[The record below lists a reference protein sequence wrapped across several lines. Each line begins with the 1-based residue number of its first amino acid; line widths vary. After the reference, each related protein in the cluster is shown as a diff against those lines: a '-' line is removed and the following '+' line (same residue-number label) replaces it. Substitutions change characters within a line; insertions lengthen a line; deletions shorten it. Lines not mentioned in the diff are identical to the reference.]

1 MFPLKDENP
10 HPPGFKPMLTYA
22 LIAINVLVFF
32 YEVAYTGQF
41 FDFTN
46 ERAFDLFYN
55 WGAVPDCIT
64 GSRMVE
70 VNFGAGPIQISC
82 PDMPFVSLVSSIFL
96 HGGIMHL
103 GGNMLFLW
111 IFGDN
116 IELKFGRVKYL
127 GIYLIWGIV
136 AGLAHI
142 IVEPTSPIPGI
153 GASGAISGI
162 LGAYLVMFPRA
173 KVLTFMMLGFFWR
186 MMHIQAKWFLPFWLI
201 FQNLLPFFIGGF
213 GVAGG
218 GVAYMAHIGG
228 FAIGLATGFLYKKTH
243 TSDYTYGTRYG
254 WKGDI

>member
-10 HPPGFKPMLTYA
+10 HPPGFKPILTYA
-22 LIAINVLVFF
+22 LIAINVIVFF
-32 YEVAYTGQF
+32 YEVVFTGQF

-46 ERAFDLFYN
+46 DRAFELFYN
-55 WGAVPDCIT
+55 WGAVPACVT
-64 GSRMVE
+64 GANTIQVD
-70 VNFGAGPIQISC
+70 FGAGPFQITC
-82 PDMPFVSLVSSIFL
+82 PEMPYVSLLSSIFL

-127 GIYLIWGIV
+127 GIYLAWGIV
-136 AGLAHI
+136 AGLVHI
-142 IVEPTSPIPGI
+142 IGDPSSPIPAV

-173 KVLTFMMLGFFWR
+173 KIMTFMMLGFFWR

-213 GVAGG
+213 GIAGG
-218 GVAYMAHIGG
+218 GVAYLAHIGG
-228 FAIGLATGFLYKKTH
+228 FVIGLATGFLYKKTH
-243 TSDYTYGTRYG
+243 RTDYTYGTRYG